1 MLMGQSDEGA
11 AVARQ
16 AKLDAESAGDEALLV
31 EFPHILA
38 ITFQAIGADTF
49 VILLFDDTNADVVL
63 FQKRAEKVLADL
75 SAMNHDV

>member
-31 EFPHILA
+31 EFPPILA
-38 ITFQAIGADTF
+38 ITFQAIGADK
-49 VILLFDDTNADVVL
+49 LLFSCLTTPTLTL
-63 FQKRAEKVLADL
+63 FYSRKEQRKCLRTYLP
-75 SAMNHDV
+75 